1 MTKTSK
7 PNKTQ
12 TEVAAFIAACNK
24 HGFDYEVANGVV
36 RISKRFT
43 RGDLAAFSD
52 CDMTASCVLDL
63 APLRGG
69 SVWGTDGGSVGGHA
83 ALQSGFFRMN
93 KSGSGARFLA
103 ALAATKGN

>member
-1 MTKTSK
+1 MSK

-12 TEVAAFIAACNK
+12 AEVAAFIAACNQ
-24 HGFDYEVANGVV
+24 HGFNYEVSNNVV

-43 RGDLAAFSD
+43 PGDLAAFSD
-52 CDMTASCVLDL
+52 CDMIASRVLDL

-69 SVWGTDGGSVGGHA
+69 SVWGTDGGSVGGHVA
-83 ALQSGFFRMN
+83 VKNGHFVMN

-103 ALAATKGN
+103 ALAAAKGN

>member
-1 MTKTSK
+1 M
-7 PNKTQ
+7 NKTQ
-12 TEVAAFIAACNK
+12 AEVATFVAACTN
-24 HGFDYEVANGVV
+24 HGFDYEVSNGIV

-43 RGDLAAFSD
+43 PGDLDAFAE
-52 CDMTASCVLDL
+52 CDAVASCILDL

-83 ALQSGFFRMN
+83 AVKSGFFRMN

-103 ALAATKGN
+103 ALSANR